1 MRYTYPTTTPGSS
14 RPSELR
20 GRRSQQ
26 RGADDPRNLI
36 WLIPAEEVS
45 GMNRNEEAHAV
56 VVAGGDPW
64 TGPLPRIGATVSEV
78 IAADSGVDLAIE
90 LGLPVSVVIGDMDS
104 ASPEA
109 LAEAELH
116 GARIKRHPRDKD
128 ATDLELAMDLA
139 CANGAR
145 TIIVL
150 GGAGGRMSHLLGI
163 AALLAGE
170 KYGAIRVS
178 WLLPTAEIHVVNRA
192 HPVTIDGAPNDR
204 VSLIPIG
211 CDAEGIQTTGL
222 RWTLAGDTLSS
233 TASRGISNELV
244 ADRAEIS
251 VTAGTLLAV
260 HEGPQS

>member
-1 MRYTYPTTTPGSS
+1 M
-14 RPSELR
+14 
-20 GRRSQQ
+20 
-26 RGADDPRNLI
+26 NL
-36 WLIPAEEVS
+36 
-45 GMNRNEEAHAV
+45 NDQDHAV

-64 TGPLPRIGATVSEV
+64 SGSLPRIGSNVTEV
-78 IAADSGVDLAIE
+78 IAADSGVDLAID
-90 LGLPVSVVIGDMDS
+90 LGLAVSVVIGDMDS

-109 LAEAELH
+109 LAEAELN
-116 GARIKRHPRDKD
+116 GARIDRHPEDKE

-139 CANGAR
+139 CANDA
-145 TIIVL
+145 TSIVVL

-170 KYGAIRVS
+170 KYGHIRVS

-192 HPVTIDGAPNDR
+192 HPVTLDGAPADL

-211 CDAEGIQTTGL
+211 CDAEGIRTTGL
-222 RWTLAGDTLSS
+222 RWALADDTLTS
-233 TASRGISNELV
+233 TATRGISNELV

-251 VTAGTLLAV
+251 VTTGTLLVV

>member
-1 MRYTYPTTTPGSS
+1 MLYTSPVTTPGSS
-14 RPSELR
+14 CPSELR
-20 GRRSQQ
+20 GRRSRE

-45 GMNRNEEAHAV
+45 GMNPSKEAHAV

-64 TGPLPRIGATVSEV
+64 SGPLPRIGPNITEI

-90 LGLPVSVVIGDMDS
+90 LGLAVSAVIGDMDS

-109 LAEAELH
+109 LAEAERH
-116 GARIKRHPRDKD
+116 GARIERHPEDKD

-139 CANGAR
+139 CANGAGA
-145 TIIVL
+145 IVVL

-170 KYGAIRVS
+170 KYAHVRIS
-178 WLLPTAEIHVVNRA
+178 WLLPTAEIHIVNRT
-192 HPVTIDGAPNDR
+192 HPVTLDGAVGDL

-211 CDAEGIQTTGL
+211 CDAEGITSTGL
-222 RWTLAGDTLSS
+222 RWVLAGEMLSS
-233 TASRGISNELV
+233 AATRGISNVLV
-244 ADRAEIS
+244 ADCAEIH
-251 VTAGTLLAV
+251 VTAGTILVV
-260 HEGPQS
+260 HEGPQL